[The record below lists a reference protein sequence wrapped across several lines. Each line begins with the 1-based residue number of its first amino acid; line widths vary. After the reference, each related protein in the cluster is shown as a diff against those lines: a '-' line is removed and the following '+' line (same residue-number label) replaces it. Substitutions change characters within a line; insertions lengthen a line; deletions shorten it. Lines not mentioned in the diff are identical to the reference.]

1 MKWEEELRK
10 EIIKQDGPANKMHGF
25 SFRTEVNYD
34 DLESNEFDQTAII
47 EWEFSFGQRIE
58 NMREIGI
65 YVTGVILDDIEL
77 SQSDIDYINREP
89 DYPEVRGKVG
99 PSELIKYK
107 DGEYDLIWS
116 Y

>member
-10 EIIKQDGPANKMHGF
+10 KIIKQDGPANKMHGF
-25 SFRTEVNYD
+25 SFRTEVDYE
-34 DLESNEFDQTAII
+34 DLESDEFDQTAII

-65 YVTGVILDDIEL
+65 YVTGVIIDDIEL
-77 SQSDIDYINREP
+77 SQSDIDDINRQP
-89 DYPEVRGKVG
+89 PEVRDKVG
-99 PSELIKYK
+99 SSELIKYK

>member
-10 EIIKQDGPANKMHGF
+10 KIIKQDGPANKMHGF
-25 SFRTEVNYD
+25 SFRTEVDYE
-34 DLESNEFDQTAII
+34 DLESDEFGQTAII

-65 YVTGVILDDIEL
+65 YVTDVIIDDIEL
-77 SQSDIDYINREP
+77 SQSDIDYINRQS
-89 DYPEVRGKVG
+89 PEVRDKVG

>member
-1 MKWEEELRK
+1 MKWEEELKK

-25 SFRTEVNYD
+25 SFRTEVDYE
-34 DLESNEFDQTAII
+34 DLESDEFDQTAII

-77 SQSDIDYINREP
+77 SQSDIDDINREL
-89 DYPEVRGKVG
+89 PEVRGKVG

-107 DGEYDLIWS
+107 DREYDLIWS

>member
-1 MKWEEELRK
+1 MKWEEELKK

-25 SFRTEVNYD
+25 SFRTEVDYE
-34 DLESNEFDQTAII
+34 DLESDEFDQTAII

-65 YVTGVILDDIEL
+65 YVTRVILDDDIEL
-77 SQSDIDYINREP
+77 SESDIDYINREL
-89 DYPEVRGKVG
+89 PEVRGKVG

>member
-10 EIIKQDGPANKMHGF
+10 KIIKQDGPANKMHGF
-25 SFRTEVNYD
+25 SFRTEVDYE
-34 DLESNEFDQTAII
+34 DLESDEFNQTAII

-65 YVTGVILDDIEL
+65 YVTGVIIDDVEL
-77 SQSDIDYINREP
+77 SQSDIDNINSDP
-89 DYPEVRGKVG
+89 PEVRDKVG

-107 DGEYDLIWS
+107 DGEYELIWS